1 MMIIIRPL
9 ILILVFF
16 GMLFA
21 LREPIRHVD
30 ENLVIINYAYISPS
44 VSYIKNKVEGLFT
57 HTDTLYGEMAPGAP
71 LVPVDGVLGT
81 ASSTTS
87 TDQASTTPKGTML
100 GGAKEVLVA
109 KDDSQTVDSSRLSIA
124 GIFTQTNKERA
135 DRSVGI
141 LRLNNKLN
149 AAAERKLQDMFT
161 NQYFEHVSPSGVHV
175 SDLVREAE
183 YEYIVVGENL
193 ALGNFGG
200 DVPVV
205 TAWMNSPGHRA
216 NILDTRFSEIGI
228 AVGKGMYKGKEQ
240 WLAVQH
246 FAKPL
251 ASCEGPKSELK
262 TSIETETK
270 KLAVIES
277 DLQQRKKQIEAT
289 ATFSVEY
296 SALAETYNA
305 LVSEYN
311 ARLEG
316 LKDEIAIYN
325 LQVRRF
331 NTCAG
336 ISNTP

>member
-30 ENLVIINYAYISPS
+30 ENLAIINYAYISPS
-44 VSYIKNKVEGLFT
+44 ISYIKDKVGGVFT
-57 HTDTLYGEMAPGAP
+57 HIDNLYGETTPGAP
-71 LVPVDGVLGT
+71 VVPVDEALGT
-81 ASSTTS
+81 ASSTRA
-87 TDQASTTPKGTML
+87 DQASTTPTGPIL
-100 GGAKEVLVA
+100 GGAKGVLVS

-124 GIFTQTNKERA
+124 GIFTQTNKQRA
-135 DRSVGI
+135 DRSVGT
-141 LRLNNKLN
+141 LRLNTKLN
-149 AAAERKLQDMFT
+149 TAAERKLQDMFS

-175 SDLVREAE
+175 SDLVRDAE

-205 TAWMNSPGHRA
+205 AAWMNSPGHRA
-216 NILDTRFSEIGI
+216 NILDARFSEIGI

-251 ASCEGPKSELK
+251 ASCEGPNPDLK
-262 TSIETETK
+262 TTIETETK
-270 KLAVIES
+270 KLAEMES

-289 ATFSVEY
+289 ATFSV
-296 SALAETYNA
+296 
-305 LVSEYN
+305 EYN

-331 NTCAG
+331 NSCAG